1 MDNEYYG
8 VLVTVCICD
17 RDGAIYDDLGYLFD
31 RDHMSYDEALSC
43 YSSINHTPEQE
54 RELYL
59 YLSKWIKEDEGLY
72 LVYEV
77 IDDFGTSDPIEM
89 FPLGTYVQ

>member
-1 MDNEYYG
+1 MDNDFT
-8 VLVTVCICD
+8 VLVTIAVCDNEGSIYWD
-17 RDGAIYDDLGYLFD
+17 RGYLFEKD
-31 RDHMSYDEALSC
+31 FADYDDALRC
-43 YSSINHTPEQE
+43 YGSINHTLEQE

-77 IDDFGTSDPIEM
+77 IDGFGTSDPIEM
-89 FPLGTYVQ
+89 VPLGTWV